1 MKTKTF
7 TSELIE
13 TIISRLNDYKGTI
26 NYMCDL
32 SSILF
37 ESENATGSVL
47 CNTYQTKEF
56 IKENFDLFGDLV
68 EYVKDNIGMAL
79 NPFSEPEKAHVWLLL
94 EASQSILSKLPTMEE
109 FWNDEKELTPKLI
122 KQLTKELKELKIDDE
137 DLF

>member
-13 TIISRLNDYKGTI
+13 TIISRLNDYKGTT

-32 SSILF
+32 YSILF
-37 ESENATGSVL
+37 ESENIDGSVL
-47 CNTYQTKEF
+47 YSTYQTKEF
-56 IKENFDLFGDLV
+56 IKENFDLFGYLV
-68 EYVKDNIGMAL
+68 EYVKDNIGMTL
-79 NPFSEPEKAHVWLLL
+79 NPFSEPEKAHVILLI
-94 EASQSILSKLPTMEE
+94 EASQSILSKLPTIDK

-122 KQLTKELKELKIDDE
+122 KQLTKELKALNIDDE

>member
-26 NYMCDL
+26 NYICDL

-37 ESENATGSVL
+37 ESENIDRTVL
-47 CNTYQTKEF
+47 YNTYLTKEF
-56 IKENFDLFGDLV
+56 IKENFDLFGYLV
-68 EYVKDNIGMAL
+68 EYVQDNMNMVL
-79 NPFSEPEKAHVWLLL
+79 NPFSEPEKAHVILLL
-94 EASQSILSKLPTMEE
+94 EASQSILSKLPTIDK

-122 KQLTKELKELKIDDE
+122 QQLTKELNALDIDDE

>member
-7 TSELIE
+7 TAELIE
-13 TIISRLNDYKGTI
+13 TIISRLNDYKGTS

-37 ESENATGSVL
+37 EGENADGSVL
-47 CNTYQTKEF
+47 YSTYQTKEF

-68 EYVKDNIGMAL
+68 EYVSDNMDYTL

-94 EASQSILSKLPTMEE
+94 EASQSILSKIPTIDKY
-109 FWNDEKELTPKLI
+109 WNDKKELTPKLI
-122 KQLTKELKELKIDDE
+122 KQLTKELKALNIDDE

>member
-13 TIISRLNDYKGTI
+13 TIILRLNDYKGTI

-37 ESENATGSVL
+37 ESENANGSVL
-47 CNTYQTKEF
+47 FSTYQTKEF

-68 EYVKDNIGMAL
+68 EYVKDNMDYAL

-94 EASQSILSKLPTMEE
+94 EASQSILSKLPSMDK
-109 FWNDEKELTPKLI
+109 FWSDAKELTPKLI
-122 KQLTKELKELKIDDE
+122 KQLTKELNALNIDDE

>member
-13 TIISRLNDYKGTI
+13 TIISRLNDYKGTK

-37 ESENATGSVL
+37 EYENIDGSVL
-47 CNTYQTKEF
+47 YNTYQTKEF
-56 IKENFDLFGDLV
+56 IKENFDLFGYLV
-68 EYVKDNIGMAL
+68 EYVQDNMNMVL
-79 NPFSEPEKAHVWLLL
+79 NPFSEPEKAHVILLL
-94 EASQSILSKLPTMEE
+94 EASQSILSKLPTMDK

-122 KQLTKELKELKIDDE
+122 KQLTKELKTLNIDDE

>member
-7 TSELIE
+7 TAELIE
-13 TIISRLNDYKGTI
+13 TIISRLNDYKGTT

-37 ESENATGSVL
+37 EYENIDGSVL
-47 CNTYQTKEF
+47 YNTYKTKEF

-68 EYVKDNIGMAL
+68 EYVKDNMNMVL
-79 NPFSEPEKAHVWLLL
+79 NPFSEPEKAHVILLI
-94 EASQSILSKLPTMEE
+94 EASQSILSKLPTIDK
-109 FWNDEKELTPKLI
+109 FWNDKKELTPKLI
-122 KQLTKELKELKIDDE
+122 KQLTKELKALNIDDE

>member
-7 TSELIE
+7 TAELIE
-13 TIISRLNDYKGTI
+13 TIISRLNDYKDTT

-37 ESENATGSVL
+37 EYENIDGSVL
-47 CNTYQTKEF
+47 YNTYQTKEF

-68 EYVKDNIGMAL
+68 EYVQDNMDYTL

-94 EASQSILSKLPTMEE
+94 EASQSILSKLPTIDK

>member
-7 TSELIE
+7 TSQLIE
-13 TIISRLNDYKGTI
+13 TIISRLNEYEGTK

-37 ESENATGSVL
+37 ESENIDGSVL
-47 CNTYQTKEF
+47 YNTYLTKEF
-56 IKENFDLFGDLV
+56 IKENFDLFGDFV
-68 EYVKDNIGMAL
+68 EYVKDNMNMVL

-94 EASQSILSKLPTMEE
+94 EASQSILSKLPTIDK
-109 FWNDEKELTPKLI
+109 FWNDKKELTPKLI
-122 KQLTKELKELKIDDE
+122 KQLTKELKSLNIDDE

>member
-13 TIISRLNDYKGTI
+13 TIISRLNEYKGTI

-37 ESENATGSVL
+37 EGENADGSVL
-47 CNTYQTKEF
+47 YSTYQTKEF

-68 EYVKDNIGMAL
+68 EYVKDNIGMTL
-79 NPFSEPEKAHVWLLL
+79 NPFSEPEKAHVILLI
-94 EASQSILSKLPTMEE
+94 EASQSILSKLPTIDK

-122 KQLTKELKELKIDDE
+122 KQLTKELKALNIDDE

>member
-37 ESENATGSVL
+37 ESENKDCTVL
-47 CNTYQTKEF
+47 YNTYRTKEF
-56 IKENFDLFGDLV
+56 IKENFDLFGQLV
-68 EYVKDNIGMAL
+68 EYAKDNMGITL
-79 NPFSEPEKAHVWLLL
+79 NPFNEPEKAHVWLLL
-94 EASQSILSKLPTMEE
+94 EASQYLLSQCKTVDK
-109 FWNDEKELTPKLI
+109 FWNDEKELTPNLI
-122 KQLTKELKELKIDDE
+122 KQLTKELKALDIDDE

>member
-7 TSELIE
+7 TVDLIE
-13 TIISRLNDYKGTI
+13 TIISRLNEYKGTI

-37 ESENATGSVL
+37 EGENADGSVL
-47 CNTYQTKEF
+47 YSTYQTEEF
-56 IKENFDLFGDLV
+56 IKENFDLFGYLV
-68 EYVKDNIGMAL
+68 EYVKDNIGMTL
-79 NPFSEPEKAHVWLLL
+79 NPFSEPEKAHVILLL
-94 EASQSILSKLPTMEE
+94 EASQCILSKLPTIDK

-122 KQLTKELKELKIDDE
+122 KQLTKELNALNIDDE